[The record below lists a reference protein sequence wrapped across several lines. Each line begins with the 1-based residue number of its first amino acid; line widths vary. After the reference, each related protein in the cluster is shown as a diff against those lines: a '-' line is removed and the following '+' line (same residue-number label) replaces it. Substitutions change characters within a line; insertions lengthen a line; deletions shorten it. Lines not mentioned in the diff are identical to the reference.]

1 MRRQQII
8 GVEFD
13 LILTS
18 IRALSYARNAAPI
31 LFTVALGGMLFSQGQ
46 VKHTAPNYQAAGIVN
61 WEHKDLALSQSLSQ
75 AVASAQASPAVFAT
89 LSGAQKNLAQ
99 HIARAY
105 QVELEEIAGYIQK
118 AYGVASHLKVDPL
131 LVIAL
136 MSVESSFDPEAESN
150 VGAQGLMQ
158 VLTRVHT
165 EKFKPFG
172 GTHAAFDISAN
183 IHVGTSILK
192 EYLVRE
198 GSVAAALKSY
208 VGAALMPDDGGYGWK
223 VMSQRERFAAV
234 AAGKPVPVIGDRAA
248 PVIAASPKTEALP
261 DLVTAKSEVEQ
272 GVTIQ
277 KVAAPVSVE
286 SETSGSQKTNG
297 AVSLPLADLPAEPI
311 AKSGG
316 V

>member
-13 LILTS
+13 LILNC
-18 IRALSYARNAAPI
+18 IRALSHARNAAPV
-31 LFTVALGGMLFSQGQ
+31 LFTVALGGMLFSQGSSKNPQ
-46 VKHTAPNYQAAGIVN
+46 INYQAVGLVN
-61 WEHKDLALSQSLSQ
+61 WQHQGLAVSQVVNQ
-75 AVASAQASPAVFAT
+75 PAQSAQIMPAVFTT
-89 LSGAQKNLAQ
+89 LTGAQKNLAQ

-105 QVELEEIAGYIQK
+105 QVELEEIAGYVQK

-131 LVIAL
+131 LILAL

-172 GTHAAFDISAN
+172 GTHAAFDINAN
-183 IHVGTSILK
+183 IHVGASILK

-234 AAGKPVPVIGDRAA
+234 AAGKPVPVIGDR
-248 PVIAASPKTEALP
+248 PTPMIAANPKTEVLP
-261 DLVTAKSEVEQ
+261 ELAVAKPDVDQ
-272 GVTIQ
+272 NPTVQ

-286 SETSGSQKTNG
+286 AETSGSQKLNG
-297 AVSLPLADLPAEPI
+297 PVSLPTADAPTEPPVK
-311 AKSGG
+311 AGG